1 MRMSDGF
8 TGGLLS
14 KKDFPVCVP
23 AGRNARETGNF
34 CNLPFRIGRFSRR
47 PLFLNDRGRW
57 PTVASENAV
66 RSRNGQKVEPGVGL
80 CQEKSH

>member
-1 MRMSDGF
+1 MSDGF

-14 KKDFPVCVP
+14 KKDFPVP
-23 AGRNARETGNF
+23 AGRNARETGKF

-57 PTVASENAV
+57 HRKMPCVHAMA
-66 RSRNGQKVEPGVGL
+66 K
-80 CQEKSH
+80 K